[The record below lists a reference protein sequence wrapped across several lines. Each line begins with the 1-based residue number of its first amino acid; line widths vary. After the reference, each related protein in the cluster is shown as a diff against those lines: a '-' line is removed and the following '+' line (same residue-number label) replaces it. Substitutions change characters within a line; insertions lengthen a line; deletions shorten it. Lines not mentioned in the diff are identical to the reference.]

1 MLTGR
6 ILNTLF
12 IIIEEHVIDT
22 MKKIVACVWP
32 HQSPLFPFFEG
43 REWLKKFI

>member
-12 IIIEEHVIDT
+12 IIIEEQYVIDT
-22 MKKIVACVWP
+22 MKKNLTCVWL

-43 REWLKKFI
+43 RE